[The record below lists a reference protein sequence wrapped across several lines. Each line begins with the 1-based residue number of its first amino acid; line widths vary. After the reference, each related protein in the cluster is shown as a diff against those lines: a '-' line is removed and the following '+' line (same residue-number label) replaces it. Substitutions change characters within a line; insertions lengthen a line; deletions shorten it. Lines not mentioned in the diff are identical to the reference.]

1 MGKHSIGLIPADGI
15 GPEVTGEAVRVLRAL
30 AKAQDGLEFSFTRYP
45 WGSDFYH
52 KTGRMCPE
60 DFLKRVRRHDAIL
73 LGAVGRPDIP
83 DHITL
88 NQLLL
93 PLRRGFDL
101 YVNMRP
107 IVLYEGL
114 ESPLRGYAAG
124 DIDMLFFREN
134 TEGEYSPIG
143 GRHYE
148 GYPSELAAQITLF
161 TRTGCARIIEA
172 AFEAALKRKKHVT
185 NVTKSNA
192 QGHTLVMWDEIF
204 EEVASRKHYR
214 GVRTAKYLVDAAALE
229 FVRRPERFDVVVST
243 NLFGD
248 ILTDLGAAIVGG
260 LGVAASANTNPGG
273 GVPGLFEPVHGSAPD
288 IMGKGIAN
296 PAAALFSAAMML
308 DYLGEE
314 AAAARLDG
322 AVRAHL
328 AEGNRTADLGGS
340 GTTKSVA
347 SDVIRRL

>member
-1 MGKHSIGLIPADGI
+1 MAKHNIGLIPADGI
-15 GPEVTGEAVRVLRAL
+15 GPEVVSQAVRVLRAL
-30 AKAQDGLEFSFTRYP
+30 AKSEPKLEFSFTKYP

-52 KTGRMCPE
+52 ETGRMCPE
-60 DFLKRVRRHDAIL
+60 NFLNRVRKHDAIL

-114 ESPLRGYAAG
+114 ESPLRGYVPG

-148 GYPSELAAQITLF
+148 GHPSELAAQITLF
-161 TRTGCARIIEA
+161 TRAGCERIIEA

-185 NVTKSNA
+185 NITKSNA

-204 EEVASRKHYR
+204 EEVAARPRYKK
-214 GVRTAKYLVDAAALE
+214 VKTAKYLVDAAALE
-229 FVRRPERFDVVVST
+229 FVRRPEVFDVVVST

-260 LGVAASANTNPGG
+260 LGVAASANTNPRGDA
-273 GVPGLFEPVHGSAPD
+273 PGLFEPVHGSAPD

-296 PAAALFSAAMML
+296 PVAALFSAALML

-314 AAAARLDG
+314 RAAKRLDG

-328 AEGNRTADLGGS
+328 AEGNRTADLGGT

-347 SDVIRRL
+347 TDVIKRL